1 MKKRALIAMSGG
13 VDSSV
18 SALLMKKKGYE
29 CIGVTMKLYDNEE
42 EIQQE
47 KTCCTLSDV
56 EDARAVCAKIDI
68 PYYVVNF
75 KDSFQE
81 KVIDKFV
88 ESYRCGCTPN
98 PCIDCNRH
106 LKFAGLYQRA
116 KELECDVI
124 VTGHYVRVQ
133 QDEKGF
139 HLLKGIDGT
148 KDQSYVLY
156 NLTSEQLAHTEFP
169 LGGLTKD
176 EVRKIAEENG
186 FVNARK
192 KESQDIC
199 FIPQGDYRDF
209 IEKTGKI
216 QAGCGNFVD
225 KQGNVVGTHQGY
237 YKYTIGQRKGL
248 GISAK
253 TPYYVVE
260 IIPERNEVVLGD
272 NEDLFHKQL
281 IADDF
286 NWIEEV
292 EEGKE
297 IQAKVRYAHKAASA
311 VYHKLE
317 DGRVAVTF
325 AEPQRAFTKG
335 QAVVLYDGE
344 KVLGGGTIVSY
355 GEGAEQQ

>member
-18 SALLMKKKGYE
+18 SAVLMKEKGYE
-29 CIGVTMKLYDNEE
+29 CIGVTMKLYDNEDAYME
-42 EIQQE
+42 QE

-56 EDARAVCAKIDI
+56 EDAKAVCAKIGI
-68 PYYVVNF
+68 PHYVCNF
-75 KDSFQE
+75 KDSFKE

-88 ESYRCGCTPN
+88 ECYKCGRTPN

-106 LKFAGLYQRA
+106 LKFEGLYRKA

-124 VTGHYVRVQ
+124 VTGHYVRIEQ
-133 QDEKGF
+133 EGEGYHLMKGF
-139 HLLKGIDGT
+139 DAS

-156 NLTSEQLAHTEFP
+156 NLTKEQLAHTEFP
-169 LGGLTKD
+169 LGGLAKE
-176 EVRKIAEENG
+176 EVRKIAEANG
-186 FVNARK
+186 LVNARK

-199 FIPQGDYRDF
+199 FIPDGNYRNF

-216 QAGCGNFVD
+216 KVGCGNFVD
-225 KQGNVVGTHQGY
+225 KEGNIIGTHQGY
-237 YKYTIGQRKGL
+237 YQYTIGQRKGL

-253 TPYYVVE
+253 TPYYVIE
-260 IIPERNEVVLGD
+260 ICPEKNEVVLGD
-272 NEDLFHKQL
+272 NEDLFHRHL

-297 IQAKVRYAHKAASA
+297 IQAKVRYGHKASPA
-311 VYHKLE
+311 VYHMLS
-317 DGRVAVTF
+317 DGKVSVTF
-325 AEPQRAFTKG
+325 VEPQRAFTRG
-335 QAVVLYDGE
+335 QAVVLYDGD
-344 KVLGGGTIVSY
+344 KVLGGGTIVDY
-355 GEGAEQQ
+355 GENME